1 MCAVGQGSLPEL
13 SGEGQTGIRLG
24 EGSARAQTAG
34 GCAGARA
41 GVWWAPETAVT
52 QTAGPGLSVGTA
64 LQEPATRASHRA
76 GAAALEP
83 PSLED
88 RRPLWHPAP
97 GTLAVSL
104 RRLEAWHDEK
114 PE

>member
-13 SGEGQTGIRLG
+13 SGGGQTGVSLG

-52 QTAGPGLSVGTA
+52 QTAGLGLSLLLGLPQGGCSCVGA
-64 LQEPATRASHRA
+64 FFLGGPKA
-76 GAAALEP
+76 P
-83 PSLED
+83 V
-88 RRPLWHPAP
+88 AP

-104 RRLEAWHDEK
+104 RRLEAAR
-114 PE
+114 